1 LKVTNKEINMRV
13 TLKQNLKPCWSTTDL
28 FSNTIQ
34 KGKALTAS
42 LLKLCNLMTGLSE
55 DRPSTMFGSAGLGKV
70 FCASGFV
77 LCQFFATLAP
87 AHAQSDYPNKPI
99 RMIIGFPP
107 GGSTDIIGRV
117 VATKLGDRLGQKVV
131 VENRAG
137 AGGTIG
143 ADAAAKAA
151 PDGYTLTIGTTSTH
165 AVAPGVYTKLSY
177 DPIKSFSPI
186 SLVAI
191 TPYLLVVNPKVE
203 AQNLKEFVA
212 LAKREPGKM
221 NFASA
226 GNGSTT
232 HLSMEMLK
240 GAAGIDLQH
249 VPYKGN
255 AQADLALI
263 GNEVQALFGSM
274 PALLQNAKAGKVRAL
289 AVGTA
294 QRSPALP
301 EVPTVAELGYP
312 GFEATLW
319 LGVFA
324 PAGTPKPIIDRLN
337 KTLLEIVA
345 TEDFKALME
354 RNGADPISNS
364 PEQFAS
370 MLRAELER
378 YGKVVKTLG
387 LRLD

>member
-1 LKVTNKEINMRV
+1 
-13 TLKQNLKPCWSTTDL
+13 
-28 FSNTIQ
+28 
-34 KGKALTAS
+34 
-42 LLKLCNLMTGLSE
+42 MTGLSE
-55 DRPSTMFGSAGLGKV
+55 DRPSAMFRSAGLSKV
-70 FCASGFV
+70 LCASGFV

-165 AVAPGVYTKLSY
+165 AVAPGVYTKLAY
-177 DPIKSFSPI
+177 DPIKSFAPV

-255 AQADLALI
+255 AQADLAVI

-324 PAGTPKPIIDRLN
+324 PAGTPKPIVDRLN
-337 KTLLEIVA
+337 KTLVEIVA
-345 TEDFKALME
+345 TDDFKALME